1 MPKVMP
7 EAKKINVPNPAHL
20 RVITLP
26 VSEGAITILPIS
38 NVLLC
43 ISA

>member
-1 MPKVMP
+1 MP